1 MTKIKDFHFQFQLSI
16 SSSVSKYKFN
26 LNFFAFQ
33 FLHFPKLTFLLSKTI
48 SEMFLYTVI
57 RAMTAISII
66 FPENL
71 GGLIGHDH
79 HVLNFFYVKAEIQ
92 Y

>member
-1 MTKIKDFHFQFQLSI
+1 
-16 SSSVSKYKFN
+16 
-26 LNFFAFQ
+26 
-33 FLHFPKLTFLLSKTI
+33 
-48 SEMFLYTVI
+48 MFLYTVI